1 MLSVHIPVLDPP
13 FAPPKHD
20 DKGAICF
27 SLNEGERLVIIG
39 PNGSGKTSLL
49 RMIAQELTP
58 RAGRL
63 LLDDQPLADYS
74 RQARAQMI
82 AVLAQHDDPDPRL
95 TVKEYVTL
103 GRLPH
108 SRTDSAHA
116 RATLIDSV
124 LNDNGLTALSAQ
136 PLGKLSGGER
146 QRAALAR
153 ALAQTPRLLLLDE
166 PTNHLDLVG
175 RAAFLDR
182 VKQQGITVIAVLHDL
197 ALVASFADKVL
208 LLSHGRQIVCDTPD
222 QTLTTHHLE
231 PVFGLTTTLV
241 PHPRTGKPL
250 RLFETP
256 YCNR

>member
-13 FAPPKHD
+13 FAPPEHD
-20 DKGAICF
+20 DEGAICF
-27 SLNEGERLVIIG
+27 SFKEGERLVIIG

-58 RAGRL
+58 RAGTI
-63 LLDDQPLADYS
+63 LLDGKPLAHYS
-74 RQARAQMI
+74 RQERAQMI
-82 AVLAQHDDPDPRL
+82 AILAQHDEPDPRL

-108 SRTDSAHA
+108 SHTAPAYAHTA
-116 RATLIDSV
+116 LINTI
-124 LNDNGLTALSAQ
+124 LNDNGLASLSAQ
-136 PLGKLSGGER
+136 PLGQLSGGER

-197 ALVASFADKVL
+197 ALVAPFADKVL

-222 QTLTTHHLE
+222 RTLTTHHLE
-231 PVFGLTTTLV
+231 PVFGLTTTQV

-250 RLFETP
+250 RFFETP